1 MTTKLFRGIGGYRP
15 SGINEYM
22 AKQKAKRLKRK
33 SKREVRSE

>member
-22 AKQKAKRLKRK
+22 AKQKAKRRLRKTKRK
-33 SKREVRSE
+33 KK